1 MSVSR
6 FRPGINLPA
15 EQVDANRRYWET
27 EESVNAIAVAMDV
40 SKGRLYDLL
49 LPLDAGVACPSC
61 GGALGYAHRTA
72 RQRGVVVCDACG
84 FEGQVDEVPGA
95 EASGDPATD
104 GDRSKRPAPGSATKG
119 PKGSEMWTPGVSER
133 TTTGQRAALGA
144 TLVGVAAGL
153 LLVGWFRR

>member
-6 FRPGINLPA
+6 FRPGVNLPA

-27 EESVNAIAVAMDV
+27 AESVNAIAEAMDV

-61 GGALGYAHRTA
+61 GGALGFAHRTA

-84 FEGQVDEVPGA
+84 YEGAVDDLLDEDAVA
-95 EASGDPATD
+95 ELAAGDGRLKQPE
-104 GDRSKRPAPGSATKG
+104 PGSATR
-119 PKGSEMWTPGVSER
+119 GSRGTELWTPGVSER
-133 TTTGQRAALGA
+133 TTTGQRAAIGA
-144 TLVGVAAGL
+144 TLLGLAAGL